1 MHLVTSNRAPGKET
15 KNDVRTEDHK
25 PMLNVIKK
33 RRLVS
38 DVELSLIF
46 MIIVLVAD
54 FAVWKEEKK
63 RLSVTKVAINAMQC
77 SLVLRNM

>member
-46 MIIVLVAD
+46 HD
-54 FAVWKEEKK
+54 HSFGC
-63 RLSVTKVAINAMQC
+63 RLR
-77 SLVLRNM
+77 SLEGRKGFVNRRG

>member
-38 DVELSLIF
+38 DLELSLIF
-46 MIIVLVAD
+46 HD
-54 FAVWKEEKK
+54 HSFGC
-63 RLSVTKVAINAMQC
+63 RLR
-77 SLVLRNM
+77 SLEGRKGFVNRRG